1 MPYFTLGYKQID
13 YFYDEEDGSY
23 MFPDAS
29 ENARLEA
36 LRISLHANQYNVKGW
51 DGTKT
56 VEHYCQFSGGGD
68 IYIAKDNLSPVLVFV
83 VPKDSSATDEDDESP
98 EGSSQLFRV
107 PSPLVPG
114 RAKLVSFTLEGKR
127 GNGNIEDLKFQLWAN
142 MFVITITKFKES
154 LKFFDKKQL
163 LELKQI
169 TGYGM
174 ACSGDGIVGVF
185 KLEMD
190 LIETETTIVDKLEL
204 GRREILKAAALM
216 DYALQYYKEITELD

>member
-1 MPYFTLGYKQID
+1 M
-13 YFYDEEDGSY
+13 
-23 MFPDAS
+23 
-29 ENARLEA
+29 
-36 LRISLHANQYNVKGW
+36 
-51 DGTKT
+51 
-56 VEHYCQFSGGGD
+56 
-68 IYIAKDNLSPVLVFV
+68 
-83 VPKDSSATDEDDESP
+83 
-98 EGSSQLFRV
+98 

-114 RAKLVSFTLEGKR
+114 SAKLVSFTLEGKR
-127 GNGNIEDLKFQLWAN
+127 GNGNTEDIKFQLWAN

-154 LKFFDKKQL
+154 LRFFDKKQL

-204 GRREILKAAALM
+204 GCREILKATALM